1 MNHPTDPTN
10 LHTNHLPSQA
20 GVDAASTTSDAYGS
34 RHPQFV
40 ESAFAETA
48 EGCNS
53 LSDQRDRTDHRPTNS
68 DGSGSAPLPVTPFP
82 CGAVFRDALKDLV
95 SHDGMTSIN
104 PENAKCPWGIALQ
117 KNGLVRWS
125 TISGPGKWAITN
137 KGWAFLETRV
147 IHPKE
152 TR

>member
-34 RHPQFV
+34 RHPY
-40 ESAFAETA
+40 
-48 EGCNS
+48 
-53 LSDQRDRTDHRPTNS
+53 
-68 DGSGSAPLPVTPFP
+68 P
-82 CGAVFRDALKDLV
+82 CSAVFRDALKDLV
-95 SHDGMTSIN
+95 SDDGMTSIN
-104 PENAKCPWGIALQ
+104 PENQKCPWGIALS

-125 TISGPGKWAITN
+125 TINGPGKWTITN

>member
-1 MNHPTDPTN
+1 MNYPPDHPD
-10 LHTNHLPSQA
+10 LHTNHLPPQA

-34 RHPQFV
+34 RHPY
-40 ESAFAETA
+40 
-48 EGCNS
+48 
-53 LSDQRDRTDHRPTNS
+53 
-68 DGSGSAPLPVTPFP
+68 P
-82 CGAVFRDALKDLV
+82 CSAVFRDALKDLV

-125 TISGPGKWAITN
+125 TINGPGKWTITN